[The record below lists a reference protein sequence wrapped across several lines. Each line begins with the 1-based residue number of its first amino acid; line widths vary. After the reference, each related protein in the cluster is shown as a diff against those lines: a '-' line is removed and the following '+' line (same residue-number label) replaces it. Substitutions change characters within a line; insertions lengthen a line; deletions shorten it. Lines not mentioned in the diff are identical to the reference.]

1 MSGANVKLASR
12 LDTAH
17 AATMAATL
25 LEHAGDDLTLDACEV
40 THFGAMGLQVIRA
53 AAKTWHKS
61 GHSLT
66 ISGLSTDCIDQ
77 VQLLGF
83 SPENLCEWEYE

>member
-1 MSGANVKLASR
+1 MSGAVLKLMPR

-17 AATMAATL
+17 AGAIATQI
-25 LEHAGDDLTLDACEV
+25 LEHAGKDLALDASEV

-53 AAKTWHKS
+53 AAKSWQQS
-61 GHSLT
+61 GHDLNIT
-66 ISGLSTDCIDQ
+66 GLSTDCTDQ

-83 SPENLCEWEYE
+83 TPESLCKWEND

>member
-1 MSGANVKLASR
+1 MSGANVKLAPR

-17 AATMAATL
+17 AGEMAATL
-25 LEHAGDDLTLDACEV
+25 LEHAGTDLTLDASEV

-53 AAKTWHKS
+53 AAKSWHKS
-61 GHSLT
+61 GHRLT
-66 ISGLSTDCIDQ
+66 ISGLSTDCADQ

-83 SPENLCEWEYE
+83 SPESLCEWEYA